1 MRRRNKKT
9 PSHILFSPSRN
20 EVKAFA
26 NEKNFSTFVKKILT
40 RYPYLKYQY
49 IMRGF
54 ILTTLAILLLSF
66 SHTTYAQQQEK
77 EYTYQVKIVNSKG
90 KPQPN
95 IYAYLKGGDK
105 RKFFK
110 SDANGVLT
118 FIIDGTNVDEW
129 TPVLIIDHERSGGYC
144 DGYVSLRK
152 DTIIYDTKEDVQN
165 LLKAGKPLQA
175 NQCEEAPEYP
185 GGISECM
192 RYITKEV
199 IRIMKGRNMSVYDLI
214 YGGNGFP
221 GRTIIRFVIDEEGN
235 VTSPEILRGVD
246 PVLDK
251 IGVEVIKSIP
261 KWKPAR
267 VEGKPV
273 PCIYVLP
280 VMYRLQ

>member
-1 MRRRNKKT
+1 MKR
-9 PSHILFSPSRN
+9 FS
-20 EVKAFA
+20 
-26 NEKNFSTFVKKILT
+26 
-40 RYPYLKYQY
+40 
-49 IMRGF
+49 F
-54 ILTTLAILLLSF
+54 ILSVFLLLFVVCFKTS
-66 SHTTYAQQQEK
+66 AQQSTNK
-77 EYTYQVKIVNSKG
+77 VIRKVTIVNNEG

-95 IYAYLKGGDK
+95 IYAYLKGDDE

-144 DGYVSLRK
+144 DSYVSLRK
-152 DTIIYDTKEDVQN
+152 DTIIYDTKEDVQK

-185 GGISECM
+185 GGSSECM

-199 IRIMKGRNMSVYDLI
+199 IRIMKERNIPID
-214 YGGNGFP
+214 YGGNGVP
-221 GRTIIRFVIDEEGN
+221 GRTIIRFIIDEEGN
-235 VTSPEILRGVD
+235 VTSPEVLRGVD

-251 IGVEVIKSIP
+251 IGVEVIKSMP